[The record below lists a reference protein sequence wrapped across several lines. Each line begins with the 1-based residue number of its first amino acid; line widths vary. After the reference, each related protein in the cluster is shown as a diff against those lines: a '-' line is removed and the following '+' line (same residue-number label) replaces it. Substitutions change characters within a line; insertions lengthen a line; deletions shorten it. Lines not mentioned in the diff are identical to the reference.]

1 MCELIRAAYGAGKF
15 GTKSDLKNVDRNFL
29 SLLDCPG
36 KGDITQPCAYNESKF
51 WQQGLWTIVY
61 KPVGLRIK
69 NGNYKQK
76 DENNP
81 YYLPDFKEYKKEDD

>member
-1 MCELIRAAYGAGKF
+1 
-15 GTKSDLKNVDRNFL
+15 
-29 SLLDCPG
+29 
-36 KGDITQPCAYNESKF
+36 
-51 WQQGLWTIVY
+51 LWTIVY